1 MNKSLLIIGKP
12 FSSKTVFMTQFYT
25 RLLKKKSKLVLHEA
39 IENLSFLSTSKAK
52 LAEGELPIS
61 TPTELNEQVML
72 PVRYNEQVI
81 HLDCPDYGGE
91 QIDKIIA
98 ERELDENWIKAIKKS
113 DNWIIFIRPTGINKS
128 NDLSNALIS
137 KENIEN
143 KHQEEA
149 KADETIK
156 NDNQPLNN
164 IETKQDIDTPTYQIS
179 DQSGF
184 IELLQILL
192 DTKSNNLL
200 VKNKTTKLTIVL
212 TCWDELDTNETPE
225 TVLKNH
231 FPLLF
236 DFIDSIWDKENF
248 KTIGLAALEFDLKI
262 PENKEKYEIDGPES
276 YGYIVHENG
285 QQSKDLTELVFEA
298 L

>member
-25 RLLKKKSKLVLHEA
+25 RLLKKKSKLVLNEV
-39 IENLSFLSTSKAK
+39 IESLSFLSASKAK
-52 LAEGELPIS
+52 LAAGDLPIS
-61 TPTELNEQVML
+61 TPTESNEKVIL
-72 PVRYNEQVI
+72 PVRCNEQI
-81 HLDCPDYGGE
+81 IYLDCPDYGGE

-98 ERELDENWIKAIKKS
+98 ERELDENWSQAIKKS
-113 DNWIIFIRPTGINKS
+113 DNWIVFIRPTGINKS
-128 NDLSNALIS
+128 NDLSNAVIS

-143 KHQEEA
+143 KHSDEPAIIEEINNNNTLNHKATNQE
-149 KADETIK
+149 
-156 NDNQPLNN
+156 QVVSPF
-164 IETKQDIDTPTYQIS
+164 QIS

-192 DTKSNNLL
+192 DAKNNNLL
-200 VKNKTTKLTIVL
+200 IKNKTTKLTIVM
-212 TCWDELDTNETPE
+212 TCWDELNTNETPE

-236 DFIDSIWDKENF
+236 DFIESVWEKGYF
-248 KTIGLAALEFDLKI
+248 KTIGLAALEFDLNI
-262 PENKEKYEIDGPES
+262 PANKEKYEIDGPES